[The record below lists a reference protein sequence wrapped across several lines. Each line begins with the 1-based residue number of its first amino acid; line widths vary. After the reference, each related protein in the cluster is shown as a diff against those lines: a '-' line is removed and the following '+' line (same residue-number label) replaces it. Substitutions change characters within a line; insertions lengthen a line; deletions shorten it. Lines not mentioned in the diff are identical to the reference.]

1 MNFTHKINTF
11 SIANIFLFL
20 YIKTMN
26 NGEQK
31 MTTLNLTEKEEIVL
45 EVCLN
50 SVWETNTIFF
60 KEIAEVILKDT
71 NFNINTLKGVFGSLE
86 KKNLFHFDQEVEGDN
101 SFVFSFP
108 CMNEYDELEI
118 DTIEKVKQYFEENKT
133 K

>member
-1 MNFTHKINTF
+1 
-11 SIANIFLFL
+11 
-20 YIKTMN
+20 
-26 NGEQK
+26 

-118 DTIEKVKQYFEENKT
+118 DTIEKVKQYFEENK